1 MARRLASQQLNE
13 VSMLSI
19 KSLLFILSALCFIPA
34 QTAVAQNQA
43 PNAPRQKLALE
54 PCRLPGWNEEV
65 RCGQYEVY
73 ENRQTRTGRKIS
85 LRIVVAPALSERAAP
100 DPVFY
105 FAGGPG
111 AGAIDN
117 FSLAG
122 KGFLAGLRRERDLV
136 FVDQRGT
143 GGSNQLPC
151 NLRGDK
157 NDMAAFFGEIFSPER
172 LRACR
177 VELEKV
183 ADLKLYSTPIA
194 MADLDEVR
202 AALGYDKINLYGGS
216 YGSTA
221 ALAYLRQYPQR
232 VRTATVAGVAPPD
245 MKLPLPF
252 GKGVQNALEHVFA
265 DCAADEKCRAAFPTP
280 MADLETAGKLLE
292 KAPVSFET
300 INPFTQQPQKVV
312 LTREAFGEAIRALLY
327 VPEFSRWLPLLAH
340 QAARGEFGLFA
351 PVAFQ
356 RMRALEDQIARGM
369 HFSVVCGEDMQF
381 ITAADADRELAGT
394 FYGDYRLK
402 AYCRA

>member
-1 MARRLASQQLNE
+1 MSSITIILLNILASFFWPEHNA
-13 VSMLSI
+13 I
-19 KSLLFILSALCFIPA
+19 I
-34 QTAVAQNQA
+34 QNQPA
-43 PNAPRQKLALE
+43 NAQPSERKLQLGS
-54 PCRLPGWNEEV
+54 CRLPGWNEDV
-65 RCGQYEVY
+65 KCGKYEVY
-73 ENRQTRTGRKIS
+73 EDRQAKTGRKIP
-85 LRIVVAPALSERAAP
+85 LRIVVLPARSEKPAP

-111 AGAIDN
+111 GSAVEIVSKSGV
-117 FSLAG
+117 SYLSE
-122 KGFLAGLRRERDLV
+122 LRADRDLV
-136 FVDQRGT
+136 VVDQRGT
-143 GGSNQLPC
+143 GNSNHLACQLQ
-151 NLRGDK
+151 GDK
-157 NDMAAFFGEIFSPER
+157 NDMAAFFAELFPLER
-172 LRACR
+172 VRACR
-177 VELEKV
+177 TELEKV
-183 ADLKLYSTPIA
+183 ADLKLYSTPTA
-194 MADLDEVR
+194 MDDLDEVR

-232 VRTATVAGVAPPD
+232 VRTATVLGVAPPE

-280 MADLETAGKLLE
+280 MADLETAGKRLE
-292 KAPVSFET
+292 KAPASFET
-300 INPFTQQPQKVV
+300 ANPFTRQPQKIT

-327 VPEFSRWLPLLAH
+327 IPEFSRWLPMLAN
-340 QAARGEFGLFA
+340 QAARGEFELFA
-351 PVAFQ
+351 SVAFP

-381 ITAADADRELAGT
+381 ITAADAERELAGT